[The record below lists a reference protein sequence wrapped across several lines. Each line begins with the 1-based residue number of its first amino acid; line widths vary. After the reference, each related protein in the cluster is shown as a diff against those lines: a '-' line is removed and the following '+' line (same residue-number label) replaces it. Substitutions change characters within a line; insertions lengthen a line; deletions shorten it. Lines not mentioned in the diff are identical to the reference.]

1 MLIETQQDK
10 LGQFEKRLS
19 EFVSDLAG
27 HKIESKQTLLAM
39 LTKSEGLCILTQGDP
54 DVTIML
60 ALGAILQVYET
71 QVDQDAIDYP
81 TFCES
86 IKRMLATM
94 DDVMMFA
101 RTANSASTNLSF
113 GGSDEAQ

>member
-10 LGQFEKRLS
+10 LEQFEKRMS
-19 EFVSDLAG
+19 ELVSELTG
-27 HKIESKQTLLAM
+27 QKIESKQTLLAM

-60 ALGAILQVYET
+60 ALGAVRQVYET
-71 QVDQDAIDYP
+71 QVDQEAIDYP

-86 IKRMLATM
+86 IKQMLATM
-94 DDVMMFA
+94 DDVME
-101 RTANSASTNLSF
+101 RSHELPIQHRPT
-113 GGSDEAQ
+113 

>member
-10 LGQFEKRLS
+10 LEQFEKRMS
-19 EFVSDLAG
+19 ELVSELTG
-27 HKIESKQTLLAM
+27 RKIASKQTLLAM

-60 ALGAILQVYET
+60 ALGAIRQVYET
-71 QVDQDAIDYP
+71 QVDKESMDYP

-86 IKRMLATM
+86 IKRVLATM
-94 DDVMMFA
+94 EDVME
-101 RTANSASTNLSF
+101 RSHELPIQHRPT
-113 GGSDEAQ
+113 

>member
-10 LGQFEKRLS
+10 LEQFEKRLS
-19 EFVSDLAG
+19 EFVSDLTG
-27 HKIESKQTLLAM
+27 QKIESKQTFLAM

-60 ALGAILQVYET
+60 ALGAIRQVYET

-86 IKRMLATM
+86 IKRMLSTM
-94 DDVMMFA
+94 DDVME
-101 RTANSASTNLSF
+101 RSHELPIQHRPT
-113 GGSDEAQ
+113 

>member
-10 LGQFEKRLS
+10 LEQFEKRMS
-19 EFVSDLAG
+19 EFVSDLTG
-27 HKIESKQTLLAM
+27 QKIESKQTLLAM
-39 LTKSEGLCILTQGDP
+39 LTKAGGLCILTQGDP

-60 ALGAILQVYET
+60 ALGAIRQVYEM
-71 QVDQDAIDYP
+71 QVNQEAIDYP

-94 DDVMMFA
+94 DDVME
-101 RTANSASTNLSF
+101 RSHELPIQHRPT
-113 GGSDEAQ
+113 

>member
-10 LGQFEKRLS
+10 LEQFEKRLS
-19 EFVSDLAG
+19 ELVSELTG
-27 HKIESKQTLLAM
+27 QKIESKQTLLAM

-60 ALGAILQVYET
+60 ALGAIRQVYET
-71 QVDQDAIDYP
+71 QVDKTSMDYP

-94 DDVMMFA
+94 DDVME
-101 RTANSASTNLSF
+101 RSHELPIQHRPT
-113 GGSDEAQ
+113 

>member
-10 LGQFEKRLS
+10 LEQFEKRLS
-19 EFVSDLAG
+19 EFVSELTG
-27 HKIESKQTLLAM
+27 QKIESKQTLLAM

-54 DVTIML
+54 DATIML
-60 ALGAILQVYET
+60 ALGAIRQVYET
-71 QVDQDAIDYP
+71 QVDKESMDYP

-94 DDVMMFA
+94 EDVME
-101 RTANSASTNLSF
+101 RSHELPIQHRPT
-113 GGSDEAQ
+113 